1 MTFHLSA
8 VEALAAC
15 GVLFLIVWLWRSGAS
30 KARQARQA
38 ARTSARL
45 LSLTGRVAGIT
56 GGIITAQW
64 LVITYWRDNLTLLL
78 TVLAVPAVFAGWV
91 LAKVLTVTS
100 WDDGSHRS
108 DRR

>member
-1 MTFHLSA
+1 
-8 VEALAAC
+8 
-15 GVLFLIVWLWRSGAS
+15 VLFLVVWFWRSGAS

-38 ARTSARL
+38 ARAGTRL

-56 GGIITAQW
+56 AVIIVAQW

-78 TVLAVPAVFAGWV
+78 TVLAVPAVFAAWV
-91 LAKVLTVTS
+91 LAKALTVTS